1 MNQSIREKLKKFIK
15 LSIQKYLSQNNEIRH
30 NILDYIFPRERK
42 VHAVMNGLKTSMGT
56 KVWEELAR
64 ILAENN
70 GFEIKN
76 IKQINKPK
84 PFPPQLKKVIQDLQD
99 ERNSENFSISLLE
112 SRDRIREVV
121 QSIKIEHDFNFEPPG
136 RGHGIDIYLIKNSTE
151 YIFDLKTPH
160 PNRGDGNRYNQ
171 QLIKWYAH
179 RIFENPLVNLE
190 ARIAFTYDPYF
201 PEQSF
206 VEKEA
211 KKIAPLKAGE
221 DFWVGDE
228 FWDFC
233 SGYKNTWRT
242 IESIFIEIGQ
252 DQSFVDK
259 YRQYF
264 Y

>member
-1 MNQSIREKLKKFIK
+1 MNKIIREKLKNHIK
-15 LSIQKYLSQNNEIRH
+15 ASIQKYLIQNKEVRH

-42 VHAVMNGLKTSMGT
+42 IHAVMNGLKTSMGT

-70 GFEIKN
+70 GFEVKS
-76 IKQINKPK
+76 IKQIDKPK
-84 PFPPQLKKVIQDLQD
+84 PFPSQLQRVMQDLQN
-99 ERNSENFSISLLE
+99 ERNREKSSISLFA

-121 QSIKIEHDFNFEPPG
+121 QSIQGSFTPVPPG
-136 RGHGIDIYLIKNSTE
+136 RGHGIDLYLVKNGTE

-179 RIFENPLVNLE
+179 RIFENPLVNIE
-190 ARIAFTYDPYF
+190 ARIAFTYDPYL
-201 PEQSF
+201 PESTF
-206 VEKEA
+206 VTKEA
-211 KKIAPLKAGE
+211 KKIAPLIAGE
-221 DFWVGDE
+221 DFWVGDQ

-233 SGYKNTWRT
+233 SGDQNTWIT
-242 IESIFIEIGQ
+242 IESIFMEIGQ
-252 DQSFVDK
+252 DQVFVDEC
-259 YRQYF
+259 RQYF